1 MNDFG
6 LDVCFFFNSLRVA
19 MFWKKSGFFPGQGYL
34 REFWFVLEK
43 AIFNI
48 FYEIVM
54 CLYTEIFF
62 VDENSCNKG

>member
-1 MNDFG
+1 
-6 LDVCFFFNSLRVA
+6 